1 MSASLGAGGVTRAGA
16 GVRRAARVSAAVDGG
31 EIDFVRFVGIGVLTI
46 YLGNMTIYLGNRRPV
61 ERNRQTAANPH
72 TATAPANRNNMGTS

>member
-1 MSASLGAGGVTRAGA
+1 MSASLGGGGVAGTGA

-31 EIDFVRFVGIGVLTI
+31 EVAFVRFLAIGVL
-46 YLGNMTIYLGNRRPV
+46 TIYLGNRRPV